1 MALVD
6 VGLLILRLVLG
17 ITFFAHG
24 AQKLFGWFGGHG
36 LKGAAGMAERLGVR
50 PPELWG
56 LVTGLSEFLGG
67 LGVAFGFLTPIAA
80 ALIIGVMIVAILRVH
95 APKGFFN
102 TGGGIE
108 FPLMNIAAAA
118 CIGLAGPGIYSLDN
132 ALHIHYPVAQAFL
145 LFLALVILGV
155 LVSLL
160 TGVELTHQR
169 SEQHR

>member
-17 ITFFAHG
+17 LTFFAHG
-24 AQKLFGWFGGHG
+24 AQKLFGWFGGG
-36 LKGAAGMAERLGVR
+36 GMKGTSGMMSKMGVR
-50 PPELWG
+50 PPELWA

-67 LGVAFGFLTPIAA
+67 LGVAFGFLTPLAA

-118 CIGLAGPGIYSLDN
+118 CIGFAGPGFYSLDN
-132 ALHIHYPVAQAFL
+132 AFRIRYPVAESFVIA
-145 LFLALVILGV
+145 LAVVILGV

-160 TGVELTHQR
+160 TGVEFAR
-169 SEQHR
+169 REAEEK